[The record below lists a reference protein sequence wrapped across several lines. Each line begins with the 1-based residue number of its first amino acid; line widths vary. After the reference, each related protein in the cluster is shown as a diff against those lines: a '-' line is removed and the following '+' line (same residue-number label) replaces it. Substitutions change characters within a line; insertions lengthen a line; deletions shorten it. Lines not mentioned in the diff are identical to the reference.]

1 MFMVWQVTA
10 LLNEVCSCVG
20 GQVPQ
25 HATSVPG
32 QGLGAP
38 LSGLQ
43 PGLVPP
49 TPLSA
54 TVVEDIQPVIKDA
67 PVEVED
73 DYGIVQDSDNQDL
86 GQDTGLSPNEPK
98 TYATLLKSGSGSGTG
113 YSVPPSNNNSNVFMP
128 PPKSHSP
135 TVSVRFLL

>member
-1 MFMVWQVTA
+1 M
-10 LLNEVCSCVG
+10 LNKVGSYVG

-25 HATSVPG
+25 HVTSVPG

-49 TPLSA
+49 TPLSS
-54 TVVEDIQPVIKDA
+54 TVPEEIQPVIKDV
-67 PVEVED
+67 PVDTSLED
-73 DYGIVQDSDNQDL
+73 DYGIVQDSIPDNQDL

-98 TYATLLKSGSGSGTG
+98 TYATLLKSGSGSGAG
-113 YSVPPSNNNSNVFMP
+113 YSVPLSNNNSNVFMP

-135 TVSVRFLL
+135 PVSVRFLL